1 MVAMTDLLSRP
12 PHTDPDDPRRR
23 ARGGAVS
30 RWVASVV
37 AGLRGEQERTL
48 AGAAALAAGGAVAA
62 GLLGLM
68 GLALVGWYLAD
79 GGAHGSTRDAL
90 RAGADLWLVGHGS
103 GVAIGGVPVGV
114 VPLALTAAAGWLV
127 HRLAVRAGRT
137 ARPTEDDR
145 TVAQAAVTLTGVY
158 LVLAVLTCVLAG
170 TDDVSPGLG
179 RTVLGALLV
188 PGVLGTLGLARGTG
202 RLRPWLDTVPGWVR
216 AVAHGA
222 ASTVAGLLVAAT
234 ALTVVAVLLGT
245 NDAMAVLAGLRL
257 SGGDHAAYAVATAL
271 LLPNAVLWAAAYLVG
286 PGFSVGVGTTVS
298 PGVVSLGPVPAFP
311 LLSALPEAGPT
322 PSWLMGLLV
331 VPVVVAALGARRAQL
346 AYGVTAYDSSA
357 LRGFGSGVLAGVL
370 TALLTGLAGG
380 ALGTGRLVH
389 VGPSVLEVGAAA
401 VASMGLAGLLAGLA
415 TAWWQRRSSEPVPEH
430 VTD

>member
-12 PHTDPDDPRRR
+12 PHLDPDDPRRR
-23 ARGGAVS
+23 GGRRGGGAAS
-30 RWVASVV
+30 RLVASVV

-68 GLALVGWYLAD
+68 AVALVGWYLAD

-103 GVAIGGVPVGV
+103 GVSLGGVPVGL
-114 VPLALTAAAGWLV
+114 VPLALPVALGWLA

-137 ARPTEDDR
+137 ARPTDDDR
-145 TVAQAAVTLTGVY
+145 TVVQAAVTFTGVY

-179 RTVLGALLV
+179 RTVLGALLL
-188 PGVLGTLGLARGTG
+188 PGLLGTLGLVRGTG
-202 RLRPWLDTVPGWVR
+202 RLGAWRDLVPGWVR
-216 AVAHGA
+216 AVVHGA
-222 ASTVAGLLVAAT
+222 TTAVVLLLGAAA
-234 ALTVVAVLLGT
+234 ALALVAVLLGT

-257 SGGDHAAYAVATAL
+257 SGGDYAAYAVATAL

-311 LLSALPEAGPT
+311 LLSALPDAGPT
-322 PSWLMGLLV
+322 PAWSMGLLV
-331 VPVVVAALGARRAQL
+331 VPVVVAAVGARRAQL

-380 ALGTGRLVH
+380 SLGTGRLAH

-415 TAWWQRRSSEPVPEH
+415 TAWWQRRSSEPVEH
-430 VTD
+430 